1 MSREKILCTLGKFD
15 IPIIQMQPPFIVDL
29 LDSNLILF
37 GSAMSGKT
45 TFIKTLVNIL
55 HKRYDEYQEQIFILD
70 FGGALSE
77 YRSMPLVS
85 AYFDNSNEEYV
96 KRVFKI
102 MDHILKDNIKIL
114 NGKNYIYYR
123 QYKCIYRRI
132 TVYRISGKACK
143 ALQGRTVKRN
153 YHCGNSGRNQGIKL
167 IYGQL

>member
-15 IPIIQMQPPFIVDL
+15 IPIIQMQPTFIVDL

-45 TFIKTLVNIL
+45 TFIKNLVNIL
-55 HKRYDEYQEQIFILD
+55 HKQYDEDQEQIFILD

-96 KRVFKI
+96 KRVFKV
-102 MDHILKDNIKIL
+102 MDNILKDNIKTL
-114 NGKNYIYYR
+114 NGKNYR
-123 QYKCIYRRI
+123 E
-132 TVYRISGKACK
+132 T
-143 ALQGRTVKRN
+143 TE
-153 YHCGNSGRNQGIKL
+153 NQPIHTTF
-167 IYGQL
+167 IIDNVNAFIDESRYTAYQ